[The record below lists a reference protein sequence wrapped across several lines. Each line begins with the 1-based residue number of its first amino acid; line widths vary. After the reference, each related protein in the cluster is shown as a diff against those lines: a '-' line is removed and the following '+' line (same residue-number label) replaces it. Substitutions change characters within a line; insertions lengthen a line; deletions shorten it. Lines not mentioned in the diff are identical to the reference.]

1 MYEATPKAA
10 AIVVLDGKTGA
21 YKGIIGS
28 EAFAFISEAIIDD
41 STGDIFFGSF
51 RNRFLGR
58 IKSKDVQFG

>member
-10 AIVVLDGKTGA
+10 GIVVLDGKTGA
-21 YKGIIGS
+21 FKGIMGS
-28 EAFAFISEAIIDD
+28 ESFAFISEAIIDE

-58 IKSKDVQFG
+58 IKAKDVQFG